1 MKKQLFLIL
10 ASVLLCTIVYGQLSP
25 PIHDFKSSKNHTD
38 AKAVLYEQLAQPS
51 LEGAIPSQRYPDYPT
66 LDCQAADDFFVP
78 EGLPWKIE
86 SLFFSGSYSNEPPG
100 GPVEIANVFF
110 YEDDNNSPGPELHA
124 FFMVPVGLAPEGDLD
139 VLLPSLVSLPQGH
152 YWISIQPVMEYEEA
166 GRWFWDKQTQPTYGE
181 QFYWQNPGGGFGYPG
196 TGSWTPGSEIE
207 WSGTNNDLNL
217 GFGIY
222 GIGGGFPSVITHL
235 SDTTPY
241 AGQNIRIYGEGFGE
255 FISGCFVDVN
265 GIKYEDEI
273 TYWSDNEIFFNFPFL
288 DGNTDVLLSAV
299 TSNTIYSNSIEVSIH
314 EPAVVYFLNLKE
326 NQILSDDGVFVS
338 VAAEIDQDLISQAI
352 FQYQPEGS
360 SNWAPFGFDTD
371 GKAQHYSTFYPIGSG
386 DGWGKWWN
394 YSSLADSQTVII
406 KAIMTTIF
414 GQQLTGEISVII
426 DRTPLAP
433 IFITDG
439 SKLDGGLAYMN
450 DSLVFEV
457 EAKDDNIQSIELNW
471 QPVFM
476 PLPGWWEIERELD
489 PINQMEV
496 AFLDNEGD
504 TVSHMACGPSAM
516 ASCLKWLSR
525 QYPDSDIGK
534 MTTDSLAKILAQD
547 AGTDSTGTTSANL
560 NQAVRNAVANDN
572 GISDV
577 FEVESTYNRSGNNS
591 HNVSND
597 IAAGLRD
604 SSDVVLLIYQKTENG
619 DTLGHYVTASSFHSE
634 YHYEWHG
641 EIEAAIQT
649 SWVDFMDPATGERTD
664 KQIGFSSNPPTIE
677 DYDLNPETS
686 SGPAWVHSVTTI
698 KPNNAKRNDNTLIA
712 SYPANGAGNYNL
724 KLACADLPEG
734 NNMIGIFGVN
744 SMGDKAMNSY
754 LRCVN
759 GQYQLLPYF
768 TSDSDTSITDYPIN
782 FIDLSMRPDTIV
794 SWNWD
799 FGDGHGVSTDQNPSH
814 AYNET
819 GEFDVRLVVSDG
831 TIFDTITMPAYIKIV
846 DAIEQ
851 NLELPAGWS
860 GISSF
865 VDPAW
870 PNLDSLLVDVYD
882 ELVLMQNFSGILW
895 PSEGINTLEEWN
907 TQEGYK
913 IKFETPVTINF
924 RGFDAADRTIELA
937 AGWNYLPVLSQCH
950 TLSQEIQSQLG
961 SKLTVIKEIAGSQV
975 FWPEY
980 GISSLGQVAPGTA
993 YMMLLTEAATIS
1005 FPECTKSTFENT
1017 TPLEVPVSPWGKI
1030 ALSPNTHLVCILAE
1044 ALENFKRGDIIGAF
1058 DGKGNCIGF
1067 SEIKGPGQNLALVVF
1082 GDDPSHLANQEL
1094 IEGQNMQ
1101 LKVFVAN
1108 RNETVSLFP
1117 AYEQS
1122 MPDAGIFK
1130 TDGISVIKSLDF
1142 TAGLPPDVFSHN
1154 LSIFPNPSN
1163 GIVYLQGV
1171 REELE
1176 VSVFNNMG
1184 ERSVQERVFGD
1195 GEIHLNRLP
1204 KGIYMLRV
1212 SNGEHTHFEK
1222 LVLQ

>member
-10 ASVLLCTIVYGQLSP
+10 ASVLLCAIVYGQLSQ
-25 PIHDFKSSKNHTD
+25 PIHDYRSSLNHTD

-51 LEGAIPSQRYPDYPT
+51 QEGAIPSQRYPDYPT
-66 LDCQAADDFFVP
+66 LDCQATDDFFVP
-78 EGLPWKIE
+78 EGLPWEIE
-86 SLFFSGSYSNEPPG
+86 SLFFSGSYSDEPPG
-100 GPVEIANVFF
+100 GPVEIVNVFF

-124 FFMVPVGLAPEGDLD
+124 FFMVTVSPTPEGDLD
-139 VLLPSLVSLPQGH
+139 VQLPSLVSLPQGH

-166 GRWFWDKQTQPTYGE
+166 GRWFWDKQIQPTYGE
-181 QFYWQNPGGGFGYPG
+181 QFYWQNPGGGFGYPE

-222 GIGGGFPSVITHL
+222 GDGGGFPSVITHL
-235 SDTTPY
+235 SDDTPY
-241 AGQNIRIYGEGFGE
+241 AGQNIRIYGKGFGE
-255 FISGCFVDVN
+255 FVNGCFIDIN
-265 GIKYEDEI
+265 GVEYKDEI
-273 TYWSDNEIFFNFPFL
+273 TYWSNNEIFLNFPFL
-288 DGNTDVLLSAV
+288 EGETTAFLSAV
-299 TSNTIYSNSIEVSIH
+299 TGFTGYSNSIEVSIY
-314 EPAVVYFLNLKE
+314 EPAGVYFLNLKE
-326 NQILSDDGVFVS
+326 NQILSDDDVFIS

-352 FQYQPEGS
+352 FQYQSEGS
-360 SNWAPFGFDTD
+360 SNWITIGIDND
-371 GKAQHYSTFYPIGSG
+371 GTAQHYSTFYPIGSG

-394 YSSLADSQTVII
+394 FNALADGQTVRI
-406 KAIMTTIF
+406 KAIMTTIY
-414 GQQLTGEISVII
+414 GQQLTSEISVII

-433 IFITDG
+433 EFMQDG
-439 SKLDGGLAYMN
+439 STLDGGLAYMN

-457 EAKDDNIQSIELNW
+457 EAKNEDIQTIELNW
-471 QPVFM
+471 QPVFA
-476 PLPGWWEIERELD
+476 PLQGWWEIERELD

-516 ASCLKWLSR
+516 ASCLKWLST

-534 MTTDSLAKILAQD
+534 MTTDSLAKLLAQD
-547 AGTDSTGTTSANL
+547 AGTDSTGTTSSNL

-572 GISDV
+572 GISDE
-577 FEVESTYNRSGNNS
+577 FEVETTYNRNGNNS

-604 SSDVVLLIYQKTENG
+604 SSDVVLLIYQKTESG

-649 SWVDFMDPATGERTD
+649 SYVDFMDPATGERTD

-686 SGPAWVHSVTTI
+686 SGSAWVHSVTTI
-698 KPNNAKRNDNTLIA
+698 KPNNTKRNNNTLIT
-712 SYPANGAGNYNL
+712 SYPANGARNYNL

-744 SMGDKAMNSY
+744 SQGDRAMNSY

-768 TSDSDTSITDYPIN
+768 TSDRDTCITEYPIN

-794 SWNWD
+794 SWSWD
-799 FGDGHGVSTDQNPSH
+799 FGDGHGVSMDQNPSYE
-814 AYNET
+814 YNET

-831 TIFDTITMPAYIKIV
+831 TIFDTITMSTYIKIV

-851 NLELPAGWS
+851 NLDLPAGWS

-882 ELVLMQNFSGILW
+882 DLIIMQNFSGILW
-895 PSEGINTLEEWN
+895 PSEGVNTLHEWN

-913 IKFETPVTINF
+913 IKFEAPVTINL
-924 RGFDAADRTIELA
+924 RGLDAADRTVDLA

-950 TLSQEIQSQLG
+950 TLSQEIHNQLG
-961 SKLTVIKEIAGSQV
+961 SKLTVIKEIAGPQV

-980 GISSLGQVAPGTA
+980 GISSLGQLAPGTA

-1005 FPECTKSTFENT
+1005 FPDCTKSTFENKT
-1017 TPLEVPVSPWGKI
+1017 NVEVPLNPWGKV
-1030 ALSPNTHLVCILAE
+1030 ALSPNTHLVCVLAE
-1044 ALENFKRGDIIGAF
+1044 AFDKFKQGDIIGAF

-1067 SEIKGPGQNLALVVF
+1067 SEIKDPGQNLALVVF
-1082 GDDPSHLANQEL
+1082 GDDPSHLTNQEL

-1101 LKVFVAN
+1101 LKVFVAK

-1117 AYEQS
+1117 AYELS
-1122 MPDAGIFK
+1122 MPDAGVFK
-1130 TDGISVIKSLDF
+1130 TDGMSVIKSLDF
-1142 TAGLPPDVFSHN
+1142 TSDLTPDTFIHN

-1163 GIVYLQGV
+1163 GIVYVQGI
-1171 REELE
+1171 RGDLE

-1184 ERSVQERVFGD
+1184 ERLVQKRVFGD
-1195 GEIHLNRLP
+1195 GEIHFNDLP
-1204 KGIYMLRV
+1204 KGIYMLRI
-1212 SNGEHTHFEK
+1212 SNGEHTYFEK